1 VTAFGAQGHRAD
13 FGMHGPTRKV
23 SGNLQEGEIQMKQ
36 LWIAVLLVAA
46 LLAWSPPVQA
56 VKPNDPKATPTV
68 FCTVLQEPDPALLG
82 GWKGTAPLTLEDGS
96 LDINPVKYW
105 LYKFGDRYAIYFE
118 RNARGG
124 RKRYQGW
131 ESWTISGKEIYSD
144 KGIRIYTENGEVFF
158 RWKTERAAKLKR
170 FAPPR

>member
-1 VTAFGAQGHRAD
+1 
-13 FGMHGPTRKV
+13 
-23 SGNLQEGEIQMKQ
+23 MKQ
-36 LWIAVLLVAA
+36 LWIVVLFVVA
-46 LLAWSPPVQA
+46 LLPWSPPAQA
-56 VKPNDPKATPTV
+56 QKLDKPTV
-68 FCTVLQEPDPALLG
+68 FCNVLQEPDPALLG

-105 LYKFGDRYAIYFE
+105 LYKFDDRYALYFE

-158 RWKTERAAKLKR
+158 RWKTERAVKLKR